1 MFMLTFKVETSTANN
16 YCHSRGTVLPS
27 LYLSIYLI
35 SKYLSM
41 NNTASHPS
49 HCTLTQAAVTVLWDI
64 FRAEELTKKI
74 TLDTLDSKC
83 FVAKCGQVPAESD

>member
-1 MFMLTFKVETSTANN
+1 
-16 YCHSRGTVLPS
+16 
-27 LYLSIYLI
+27 
-35 SKYLSM
+35 M

-83 FVAKCGQVPAESD
+83 FVAKCGQVPAVTD